1 MSDRTTAETSAD
13 RPGDTDSGEPP
24 QRSIVPLASA
34 GLVLGMLL
42 SVLDQTVVAIAL
54 PDIAADIGG
63 ADSFSWVVTAYV
75 LASTATG
82 TLYGRLSD
90 RYGRRPLFVIA
101 VLLFVV
107 ASLLCGLAQ
116 SMPQLIAAR
125 VLQGIGAGAL
135 FVIPTVTLSELYPK
149 HLRGKVQGL
158 TGAVFAIA
166 SVGGPLVGG
175 AITDSAGWR
184 WIFYIN
190 IPLGILSVLLC
201 AFALR
206 LPRAAAREKVDLGG
220 SALLIGGVVS
230 LLLITEWGGR
240 DHAWTSGLILGLIAG
255 CLALFALFVWWEG
268 KAKNPLL
275 PMRLFTNPSLRLVL
289 PATAILGM
297 LLYGSVVYMPT
308 FLQTAYDMSAT
319 TAGLALNPYFIPFL
333 VVSAVAGG
341 KAGASGRF
349 KPYLL
354 TGAAVLAVAFLVLG
368 MLDLDSPYLLV
379 AGAMAILGVGFGLLM
394 QNLVVVSQN
403 AAAPPDLAATTAANL
418 SIRGLGM
425 AIGVALFGSLL
436 SREIGDGPV
445 TPESTAAAI
454 PEVFVWGVP
463 LALLL
468 TLLIGLLPRTG
479 SAQQRTDQDA
489 DDRNPAGGSPEPGTA

>member
-1 MSDRTTAETSAD
+1 MSEGTTAETPAH
-13 RPGDTDSGEPP
+13 RPGGAGSETPP
-24 QRSIVPLASA
+24 HRSNVPLASA

-54 PDIAADIGG
+54 PDIASDIGG
-63 ADSFSWVVTAYV
+63 ASSFGWVVTAYV

-90 RYGRRPLFVIA
+90 RYGRRGVFVAA
-101 VLLFVV
+101 VVLFVV
-107 ASLLCGLAQ
+107 ASLLCGMAQ

-135 FVIPTVTLSELYPK
+135 FVIPTVTLSELYPT
-149 HLRGKVQGL
+149 HLRGRVQGL
-158 TGAVFAIA
+158 TGGVFALA
-166 SVGGPLVGG
+166 SLGGPLVGG
-175 AITDSAGWR
+175 AITNGFGWR

-190 IPLGILSVLLC
+190 VPLGILPILLC
-201 AFALR
+201 MFALR
-206 LPRAAAREKVDLGG
+206 VPKPAAGGKVDLAG

-230 LLLITEWGGR
+230 LLLITQWGGR
-240 DHAWTSGLILGLIAG
+240 DHAWASGTILGLIAA

-268 KAKNPLL
+268 RAENPLL

-289 PATAILGM
+289 PATLILGL

-308 FLQTAYDMSAT
+308 FLQAAYGMSAT
-319 TAGLALNPYFIPFL
+319 EAGLALNPYFIPFL
-333 VVSAVAGG
+333 VVSAVTGG
-341 KAGASGRF
+341 EAGASGRF
-349 KPYLL
+349 KTYLL
-354 TGAAVLAVAFLVLG
+354 TGAVVLGIAFLGLG
-368 MLDLDSPYLLV
+368 LLDIDSPYLLV
-379 AGAMAILGVGFGLLM
+379 AAAMAVLGIGFGLLM

-436 SREIGDGPV
+436 SREIGAGPV
-445 TPESTAAAI
+445 TPEATAAAI
-454 PEVFVWGVP
+454 PDVFVWGAP
-463 LALLL
+463 LALVLA
-468 TLLIGLLPRTG
+468 LLIGLLPR
-479 SAQQRTDQDA
+479 QQAPQPSTDGGTEDH
-489 DDRNPAGGSPEPGTA
+489 DPAGTATRPGAA